1 MSVVSFKGTREGLVI
16 TLGEGAWRDVLNDL
30 MTQLSRPG
38 AQSFFQGAR
47 VFLET
52 GTRALDVTQIE
63 ELIALLAQ
71 YRMTL
76 VAVSEPSSQAVFDR
90 VRAVLPTPP
99 EPIPVEESVTPHAS
113 ASSETYALLVHRT
126 VRSGQTY
133 QYAGTIVVIGD
144 VNPGAQLVA
153 EGDVIVW
160 GKLRGVVH
168 AGAAGNDNAMVA
180 ALVLAPTQL
189 RIGHLI
195 ARAPEEK
202 RTPYFPEVARVR
214 EGRIVVEPWTETVTA
229 QPY

>member
-1 MSVVSFKGTREGLVI
+1 MSIVAFKGTREGLVI
-16 TLGEGAWRDVLNDL
+16 TLGDGAWREILNDL
-30 MTQLSRPG
+30 TMQLSRPG

-63 ELIALLAQ
+63 ELMALLAQ
-71 YRMTL
+71 HRMTL
-76 VAVSEPSSQAVFDR
+76 VAVSEPSSQEAFNR
-90 VRAVLPTPP
+90 VRAAMPAPP
-99 EPIPVEESVTPHAS
+99 EPIPAETPVPPPTI

-133 QYAGTIVVIGD
+133 QYAGTIVVLGD

-168 AGAAGNDNAMVA
+168 AGAAGNENAIVG

-189 RIGHLI
+189 RIAHLI

-202 RTPYFPEVARVR
+202 RTTSFPEVARIR
-214 EGRIVVEPWTETVTA
+214 EGRIIVEPWTQT
-229 QPY
+229 

>member
-1 MSVVSFKGTREGLVI
+1 MSIVSFKGTREGLVI
-16 TLGEGAWRDVLNDL
+16 TLGEGAWHEVLSDL
-30 MTQLSRPG
+30 TAQLRRPS
-38 AQSFFQGAR
+38 AASFFQGAR

-63 ELIALLAQ
+63 ELMALLAQ
-71 YRMTL
+71 HQMTL
-76 VAVSEPSSQAVFDR
+76 TAVSEPTSQAALQR
-90 VRAVLPTPP
+90 IRAAMPAPP
-99 EPIPVEESVTPHAS
+99 EAFVTTEATPMHVGT
-113 ASSETYALLVHRT
+113 SETYALLVHRT

-144 VNPGAQLVA
+144 VNPGAELIA
-153 EGDVIVW
+153 EGDVLVW

-168 AGAAGNDNAMVA
+168 AGAAGNEQAIVG

-189 RIGHLI
+189 RIGSLI

-214 EGRIVVEPWTETVTA
+214 EGRIVVEPWLEM
-229 QPY
+229 

>member
-1 MSVVSFKGTREGLVI
+1 MSIVAFKGTREGLVI
-16 TLGEGAWRDVLNDL
+16 TLGDGAWREILNAL
-30 MTQLSRPG
+30 TMQLSRPG

-71 YRMTL
+71 HRMTL
-76 VAVSEPSSQAVFDR
+76 VAVSEPSSQEAFNR
-90 VRAVLPTPP
+90 VRAAMPAPP
-99 EPIPVEESVTPHAS
+99 EPMPAETAVPPTTT

-168 AGAAGNDNAMVA
+168 AGATGNENAMVG

-189 RIGHLI
+189 RIAHLI

-202 RTPYFPEVARVR
+202 RATYFPEVARVR
-214 EGRIVVEPWTETVTA
+214 EGRIIVEPWTET
-229 QPY
+229 

>member
-16 TLGEGAWRDVLNDL
+16 TLGEGEWHDVLNHL
-30 MTQLSRPG
+30 AAQLSRPG

-52 GTRALDVTQIE
+52 GSRALEATQIE
-63 ELIALLAQ
+63 ELIALLGQ
-71 YRMTL
+71 YQMTL
-76 VAVSEPSSQAVFDR
+76 TAISDVASQAEYNR
-90 VRAVLPTPP
+90 VRATMPAPP
-99 EPIPVEESVTPHAS
+99 ESLPAEESQTAS
-113 ASSETYALLVHRT
+113 VGTSESYALLVQRT
-126 VRSGQTY
+126 IRSGQLC

-144 VNPGAQLVA
+144 VNPGAQVVA

-168 AGAAGNDNAMVA
+168 AGAAGNENAIVG

-195 ARAPEEK
+195 ARAPEGK
-202 RTPYFPEVARVR
+202 RTRSFPEVARVR
-214 EGRIVVEPWTETVTA
+214 EGRIVVEPWIES
-229 QPY
+229 

>member
-16 TLGEGAWRDVLNDL
+16 TLGEGTWREVLNEL

-52 GTRALDVTQIE
+52 GARALEVTQIE

-76 VAVSEPSSQAVFDR
+76 VAVSEPSSQEAFSR
-90 VRAVLPTPP
+90 MRAALPQPP
-99 EPIPVEESVTPHAS
+99 EPMPVEESAPPHAS
-113 ASSETYALLVHRT
+113 VSSETYALLVHRT

-144 VNPGAQLVA
+144 VNPGAQVIA

-168 AGAAGNDNAMVA
+168 AGAAGNERAIVG

-189 RIGHLI
+189 RIAHLI

-202 RTPYFPEVARVR
+202 RTTYFPEVARVR
-214 EGRIVVEPWTETVTA
+214 DGRIIVEPWTET
-229 QPY
+229 

>member
-1 MSVVSFKGTREGLVI
+1 MSVVSFKGTREGLVV
-16 TLGEGAWRDVLNDL
+16 TLGEGEWHTVLNHL
-30 MTQLSRPG
+30 AAQLRRPG
-38 AQSFFQGAR
+38 AQAFFQGAR

-52 GTRALDVTQIE
+52 GTRALEVTQIE

-71 YRMTL
+71 HGMTL
-76 VAVSEPSSQAVFDR
+76 VAVSEPSSQAALKR
-90 VRAVLPTPP
+90 VHATLPPVPETLAVKEAAPP
-99 EPIPVEESVTPHAS
+99 HPDTAN
-113 ASSETYALLVHRT
+113 ETYALLVQRT

-144 VNPGAQLVA
+144 VNPGAQVIA
-153 EGDVIVW
+153 EGDVLVW

-168 AGAAGNDNAMVA
+168 AGAAGNAQAIVG

-214 EGRIVVEPWTETVTA
+214 DGRIVVEPWTEVSGRGG
-229 QPY
+229 

>member
-16 TLGEGAWRDVLNDL
+16 TLGEGAWRAVLNDL
-30 MTQLSRPG
+30 MMQLSRPG
-38 AQSFFQGAR
+38 AQAFFQGAR

-52 GTRALDVTQIE
+52 GARALDGTQIE

-76 VAVSEPSSQAVFDR
+76 VAVSEPSSQEVLNR
-90 VRAVLPTPP
+90 VRATLPAPP
-99 EPIPVEESVTPHAS
+99 EPLPVEAPVPLHANG
-113 ASSETYALLVHRT
+113 ANDTYALLVHRT

-168 AGAAGNDNAMVA
+168 AGAAGNDQAIVG

-189 RIGHLI
+189 RIGSLI

-214 EGRIVVEPWTETVTA
+214 AGRIIVEPWTGI
-229 QPY
+229 

>member
-30 MTQLSRPG
+30 MIQLSRPS

-47 VFLET
+47 VFLES
-52 GTRALDVTQIE
+52 GARALEVTQIE

-76 VAVSEPSSQAVFDR
+76 VAVSEPTSQEVFNR
-90 VRAVLPTPP
+90 VRATLPAP
-99 EPIPVEESVTPHAS
+99 EPPLTEELPAS
-113 ASSETYALLVHRT
+113 HTLGAGETYALLVHRT

-133 QYAGTIVVIGD
+133 QYAGTIVVLGD
-144 VNPGAQLVA
+144 VNPGAQVIA

-168 AGAAGNDNAMVA
+168 AGAAGNERAIVG

-214 EGRIVVEPWTETVTA
+214 EGRIIVEPWIES
-229 QPY
+229 